1 MTSRRWLPPVLW
13 AALILVLTSIPAP
26 PSPPGGLPH
35 LDKLVHLMLY
45 AGLGWFTGRALRTRR
60 PLSLAMAFVA
70 IGVFAAFD
78 EWHQALF
85 SRTPDIVD
93 WVADMIG
100 ASFALLVASRVSDVE
115 PAS

>member
-1 MTSRRWLPPVLW
+1 MSSRRWLPPVLW

-26 PSPPGGLPH
+26 PQAPAGIPH
-35 LDKLVHLMLY
+35 MDKLAHLLLY

-60 PLSLAMAFVA
+60 ARPVVLALSA
-70 IGVFAAFD
+70 IALFGAFD

-85 SRTPDIVD
+85 NRTPDLVD
-93 WVADMIG
+93 WIADMIG
-100 ASFALLVASRVSDVE
+100 GSFGLMVASRVRHVE